1 MVLTSLL
8 PCGSWNHTQDVRLAR
23 KHFYRQNHLT
33 GLVCCFC
40 CLIGWLVGWM
50 CFVVVVLLF
59 VVFDKFSLC
68 SLVVLKLI
76 VTLLPSAYSCEPPQL
91 AVTPFV

>member
-1 MVLTSLL
+1 
-8 PCGSWNHTQDVRLAR
+8 
-23 KHFYRQNHLT
+23 
-33 GLVCCFC
+33 
-40 CLIGWLVGWM
+40 M